1 LIQTRNPDD
10 YDEENEKALLK
21 LSNFRETFVDENGK
35 VLSAR
40 TGGSNLGVGEGNG
53 ESSDPDEEFNPDKIP
68 PKLLITTVKLPEP
81 PQCVAL
87 YHPEASYSVRRALI
101 D

>member
-53 ESSDPDEEFNPDKIP
+53 ESIDPDEEFNPDKIP